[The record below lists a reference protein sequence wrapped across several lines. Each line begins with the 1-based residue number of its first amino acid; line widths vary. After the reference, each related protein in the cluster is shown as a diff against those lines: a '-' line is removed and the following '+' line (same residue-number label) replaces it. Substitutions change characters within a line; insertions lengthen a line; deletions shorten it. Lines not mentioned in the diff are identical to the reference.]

1 MSVRSVNVAA
11 PDDAVTVVVPPSVP
25 FAPLASAAVTEVLLS
40 LVTELPYASTT
51 ATTGCSA
58 STPPGAPPDGC
69 VEMLSPAG
77 EPALTV
83 NPDDVPV
90 SEPPVVLVAERVL
103 LDPAVVTVTECD
115 PRTPAENAEVVP
127 EPDEIV
133 VFNEDTS
140 AVPVKFVT
148 VRPPESLAVIF
159 TANDDPAVC
168 VPMEPPPAAS
178 TVNDE
183 SGP

>member
-1 MSVRSVNVAA
+1 MNVTA

-25 FAPLASAAVTEVLLS
+25 FAPLASVAVTDVLLS
-40 LVTELPYASTT
+40 LVTALPYASTT

-69 VEMLSPAG
+69 VETLSSAG
-77 EPALTV
+77 EPASMV

-90 SEPPVVLVAERVL
+90 SEPLVLVAERVL
-103 LDPAVVTVTECD
+103 LNPAVVTVTECAA
-115 PRTPAENAEVVP
+115 RTPAENAEVMP

-133 VFNEDTS
+133 VFNDDTS

-168 VPMEPPPAAS
+168 VPISPPPAAS
-178 TVNDE
+178 TVNDDRT
-183 SGP
+183 P